1 MRMAGQEATIG
12 ALGVL
17 IIIGVASRFFLKK
30 TGFSDIFLLLLFGV
44 ATGFF
49 LPQGTVEALSAIA
62 LPFAAITLLMIMLD
76 EGLNISFEHMRKMA
90 HKALLFGLV
99 SFLLSFILSFSL
111 SYFIMG
117 WGFFLSLIIGAMFG
131 SVAPELLSGFLI
143 GLGAG
148 KEVKALGQLEAIFS
162 DALSL
167 MLCLIFAQAAVAGQ
181 QSARLLPL
189 DIMISVLLSV
199 ALGGV
204 CAALWRAFL
213 SKSDHENQH
222 LLVIG
227 IAAVLYAAS
236 GALGANSV
244 IAIFTFAFFL
254 GNIAH
259 PSIGEMRRFQGEI
272 SFFLRTFFFVYLGML
287 LFHSPKPLEMGL
299 FAIALSLLLA
309 SARLLSGKLA
319 ALLEPSARES
329 RLLESVSAR
338 GLTAA
343 VLSVVVWQELSSSG
357 AAPPVDLPLLALL
370 VIFFTNAISAWLVLR
385 KGGEGMRKG
394 KELGGKA
401 DIGVLA
407 RGGLDAV

>member
-1 MRMAGQEATIG
+1 MAGQEATIG

-17 IIIGVASRFFLKK
+17 IIVGVASRFFLKK
-30 TGFSDIFLLLLFGV
+30 TGFSDIFLLMLFGV

-49 LPQGTVEALSAIA
+49 LPSATVEMLSTIA

-76 EGLNISFEHMRKMA
+76 EGLNLSFEHLKRMA
-90 HKALLFGLV
+90 HKALIFGIASFAT
-99 SFLLSFILSFSL
+99 SFLLSFSL
-111 SYFIMG
+111 SYFVMG
-117 WGFFLSLIIGAMFG
+117 WGFFLSLIIAAMFG
-131 SVAPELLSGFLI
+131 SVAPELLSGFLA

-148 KEVKALGQLEAIFS
+148 KEVRALGELEAIFS

-167 MLCLIFAQAAVAGQ
+167 MLCLIFVGAMVSGQ
-181 QSARLLPL
+181 QSASPLPL
-189 DIMISVLLSV
+189 EILITVLLSI

-204 CAALWRAFL
+204 CAAFWRAFL

-244 IAIFTFAFFL
+244 IAVFTFAFFL
-254 GNIAH
+254 GNISH
-259 PSIGEMRRFQGEI
+259 PSIGEMRRFQDEI
-272 SFFLRTFFFVYLGML
+272 SFFLRTFFFVYLGIL
-287 LFHSPKPLEMGL
+287 LVHSPTPFEIGL
-299 FAIALSLLLA
+299 FAAALSLLLA
-309 SARLLSGKLA
+309 VSRILSGKLA
-319 ALLEPSARES
+319 GILEPSARES

-343 VLSVVVWQELSSSG
+343 VLSVVVWQELS
-357 AAPPVDLPLLALL
+357 AAGTAPSVDLPLLALF
-370 VIFFTNAISAWLVLR
+370 VIFFTNAISAFLVLR
-385 KGGEGMRKG
+385 KGGAGMRKQ

-407 RGGLDAV
+407 RGGLDSL